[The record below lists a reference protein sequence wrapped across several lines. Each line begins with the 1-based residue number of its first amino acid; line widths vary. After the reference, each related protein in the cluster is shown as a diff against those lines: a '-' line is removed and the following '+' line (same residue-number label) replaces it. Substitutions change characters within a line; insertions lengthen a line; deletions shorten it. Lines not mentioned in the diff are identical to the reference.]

1 MILSTSGRRLNAA
14 LNRQESGQSP
24 NISTHKMSRRA
35 RQTRG
40 LGHFTIALTAVLS
53 WSVGSFSLASAASTP
68 STSLGWQTTWTSP
81 TDIAAGLANNSTV
94 RDIATVAV
102 AGNEVQLTF
111 SNLWSPTATTFADVT
126 IGVQQDGA
134 NVVPGSLIP
143 VAFSGSRLVMIGPH
157 AQVTSDPVAMRVT
170 AGESL
175 AVTIAVSGPATVS
188 AHYCCYGHDD
198 SYATSNGVGN
208 LSAVPA
214 GTGFNAQL
222 PSWYMRWLSEISV
235 ASSPAQGTIVAF
247 GDSITDGF
255 GYTNNGFS
263 WVNAFQSRINR
274 LPTSTRMSVVNE
286 GIAGDTLT
294 LFPPGTT
301 YASTSGGLPGVTRL
315 QQDALSLAGVRAVIM
330 LLGTNDIWFG
340 AGGVTGHPIPPYGG
354 AARIEAGMVQVI
366 AAAHAKG
373 VKIYGV
379 TLLPRATSTAADHDE
394 PENWTPAEQ
403 SIMDAVNN
411 WMLSGNSGFDGVI
424 NLGALMGDVYN
435 GACQPTTPFSA
446 YFNPDHLHP
455 NVAGETVMADAI
467 STTLFGMPEAPQ
479 VPQLVTAT
487 PTPGCA
493 GAVLASQVL
502 AAGRQPAATTTT
514 STTTTTTTT
523 IPTTTTTRPA
533 GLLKGRAA
541 TYAAL
546 VLIVLVLL
554 GLTGLVLGRRR
565 ALRRRAA
572 RRRAMHRANYPRPAP
587 PPPRRPPPG
596 TGPTRH

>member
-1 MILSTSGRRLNAA
+1 MILFAIARLLDATHRQRKSISSSVLRRF
-14 LNRQESGQSP
+14 
-24 NISTHKMSRRA
+24 TMSRKGRDIRGFA
-35 RQTRG
+35 RYAV
-40 LGHFTIALTAVLS
+40 ALTVMLS
-53 WSVGSFSLASAASTP
+53 LSVGSSSMASATSAP
-68 STSLGWQTTWTSP
+68 STSIGWQATWTSP
-81 TDIAAGLANNSTV
+81 TDFATGLAYNSTV

-102 AGNEVQLTF
+102 AGNVLRLTF
-111 SNLWSPTATTFADVT
+111 SNLWSSTATTFADVT
-126 IGVQQDGA
+126 IGVQQFGD

-143 VAFSGSRLVMIGPH
+143 VTFSGRRLVTIGPR
-157 AQVTSDPVAMRVT
+157 AQVTSDAVTMRVT

-188 AHYCCYGHDD
+188 AHYCCLGRDD
-198 SYATSNGVGN
+198 SYATNNGAGN
-208 LSAVPA
+208 LSAVPTGA
-214 GTGFNAQL
+214 GFNTQL

-235 ASSPAQGTIVAF
+235 AGSPAQGAVVAF

-263 WVNAFQSRINR
+263 WVNALQSRINQ
-274 LPTSTRMSVVNE
+274 LPASSRMSVVNE
-286 GIAGDTLT
+286 GIAGNTLT
-294 LFPPGTT
+294 VFPARDS
-301 YASTSGGLPGVTRL
+301 YATLSGGFPGVTRL

-340 AGGVTGHPIPPYGG
+340 AGGRSIKPIPPYGG
-354 AARIEAGMVQVI
+354 VASIEAGMRQVI
-366 AAAHAKG
+366 AATHAKG
-373 VKIYGV
+373 LVIYGV

-403 SIMDAVNN
+403 SVMSAVND
-411 WMLSGNSGFDGVI
+411 WMLAGNSGFDGVI

-435 GACQPTTPFSA
+435 GACLPTTPFAA

-502 AAGRQPAATTTT
+502 AAGSQPTATTTT
-514 STTTTTTTT
+514 PTTTTTT

-546 VLIVLVLL
+546 VLIVLILL
-554 GLTGLVLGRRR
+554 SLTGLLLGRRR
-565 ALRRRAA
+565 ASRRRAA
-572 RRRAMHRANYPRPAP
+572 HRRARLRANYPRPP
-587 PPPRRPPPG
+587 PPPARRPPPG
-596 TGPTRH
+596 TGPSRR